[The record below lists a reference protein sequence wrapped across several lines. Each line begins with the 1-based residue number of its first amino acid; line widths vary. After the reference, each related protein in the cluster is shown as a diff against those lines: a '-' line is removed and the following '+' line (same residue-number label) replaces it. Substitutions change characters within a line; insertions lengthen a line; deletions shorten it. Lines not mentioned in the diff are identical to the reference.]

1 MNSVYLIITMV
12 FLLAQSVLR
21 KLYSEQTK
29 SAGVYTFSVFSACGA
44 LLFFLITMKDP
55 VWDLRILPYAIIFA
69 ASYLS
74 AGIFGLK
81 AISVGSLSLT
91 SLITNF
97 SLIIP
102 TFYGLLFLGERGS
115 VFFFFGVA
123 ALLVALV
130 LVNKSSDSTPITG
143 KWLFYVAIAFAGN
156 GMCSL
161 SQTLQ
166 QNAFQGAYKNEFMIF
181 ALLLVVIGSAI
192 MMFTQERKNIKVYVK
207 FGTVKG
213 LACGVAN
220 GVVNLLVMVLLGSMP
235 ASVVFPLITGGSIVF
250 TYVISR
256 TAFREKLSKRQTI
269 GFVFGVASI
278 ILLNL

>member
-1 MNSVYLIITMV
+1 MNSIYLVITMV
-12 FLLAQSVLR
+12 FLLTQSVLR

-44 LLFFLITMKDP
+44 LAFFLLTLKNP

-81 AISVGSLSLT
+81 AISVGPLSLT

-115 VFFFFGVA
+115 VFFFVGVA
-123 ALLVALV
+123 TLLVALV
-130 LVNKSSDSTPITG
+130 LVNKSSESTPITG
-143 KWLFYVAIAFAGN
+143 KWLIYVAIAFAGN
-156 GMCSL
+156 GLCSL

-166 QNAFQGAYKNEFMIF
+166 QNAFQGAGKNEFMIL
-181 ALLLVVIGSAI
+181 ALVLVVIGSAI
-192 MMFTQERKNIKVYVK
+192 MMVRQEWNDIKVYVK
-207 FGTVKG
+207 YGTVKG

-220 GVVNLLVMVLLGSMP
+220 GIVNMLVMVLLGAMP

-256 TAFREKLSKRQTI
+256 TAFRERLSNRQTV

>member
-1 MNSVYLIITMV
+1 MNSIYLVTTVV
-12 FLLAQSVLR
+12 FMLTQSVLR
-21 KLYSEQTK
+21 KLYSNQTK
-29 SAGVYTFSVFSACGA
+29 SSGAFTFNVFSGVGA
-44 LLFFLITMKDP
+44 LLFFLLTMKDP
-55 VWDLRILPYAIIFA
+55 VWDLRILPYAVAFA
-69 ASYLS
+69 VSYLS

-97 SLIIP
+97 SLLIP

-115 VFFFFGVA
+115 VFFFVGVI

-130 LVNKSSDSTPITG
+130 LVNKSSESMPITG
-143 KWLFYVAIAFAGN
+143 KWLFYVAIAFVGN

-166 QNAFQGAYKNEFMIF
+166 QNAFHGAGKNELMIM
-181 ALLLVVIGSAI
+181 ALVIVVLGSAV
-192 MMFTQERKNIKVYVK
+192 MMLLQERKEIKVYIK
-207 FGTVKG
+207 RGTVKG

-220 GVVNLLVMVLLGSMP
+220 GIVNMLVMVMLGAMP

-256 TAFREKLSKRQTI
+256 TVFHEKLSKRQTI
-269 GFVFGVASI
+269 GFVLGVASI
-278 ILLNL
+278 ILLNI

>member
-1 MNSVYLIITMV
+1 MNSIYLVTTLV
-12 FLLAQSVLR
+12 FLLTQSVIR
-21 KLYSEQTK
+21 KLYSEKTNG
-29 SAGVYTFSVFSACGA
+29 AGVYTFNVFAGIGA
-44 LLFFLITMKDP
+44 LIFFLLTMKDP
-55 VWDLRILPYAIIFA
+55 VWDLRILPYAFIFA
-69 ASYLS
+69 VSYLS

-81 AISVGSLSLT
+81 AIAVGSLSLT

-166 QNAFQGAYKNEFMIF
+166 QNAFQGAGKNEFMIL
-181 ALLLVVIGSAI
+181 ALLFVVLGSTI
-192 MMFTQERKNIKVYVK
+192 MMLLQERKNIRVYIK
-207 FGTVKG
+207 HGTVKG
-213 LACGVAN
+213 LACGIAN
-220 GVVNLLVMVLLGSMP
+220 GIVNMLVMVLLGTMP

-269 GFVFGVASI
+269 GFVLGVASI